1 MKMEGIVIFHLSGI
15 GSRSE
20 HVRPFLYL
28 GNANF
33 QKIWKKGD
41 SSFTGTSLIK
51 YDGERV
57 IITGEV
63 DEEYDTL
70 IIETIEEAILTDSN
84 LISNKSIIITEE

>member
-1 MKMEGIVIFHLSGI
+1 MKTEGIVIFHLSGI

-51 YDGERV
+51 YDGKRV
-57 IITGEV
+57 IVTGEV
-63 DEEYDTL
+63 DEYDIL
-70 IIETIEEAILTDSN
+70 VIETIEEAVLTDLN
-84 LISNKSIIITEE
+84 LINNKSIIITEE